1 MPSDLYTPSYNA
13 AMNHRMF
20 DDLTPEMQAEAKKD
34 PKFMLSLEFEDL
46 RSKQALQATILQ
58 TLSAMAKK
66 MDDVLG
72 AIAGNFR

>member
-1 MPSDLYTPSYNA
+1 MPSALYTPSYNA
-13 AMNHRMF
+13 AMNHKMF
-20 DDLTPEMQAEAKKD
+20 NDLSPEMQAEAKKD

-66 MDDVLG
+66 LDDTLA
-72 AIAGNFR
+72 AIASNFR